1 MAGRVLA
8 RRFVS
13 LNARDKKVSSKTA
26 DFSLTEGEKTPRIS
40 LLNMLYWGSHH
51 LYSGWT
57 VRFPMTQKL
66 LHRGI
71 QFIITKGIRLNS
83 TCGKGTWGKIQE
95 KPSTSYQVSSLRGVA
110 EIHLILPPKM
120 HANKKKQNCHLGS
133 TPRCW
138 CPGLLLISRTPAS
151 PTSSKNK
158 KIKHRALH

>member
-40 LLNMLYWGSHH
+40 LLNMLYCGSHH

-83 TCGKGTWGKIQE
+83 TWGKGTWGKIQE

-120 HANKKKQNCHLGS
+120 HANKKKTRL
-133 TPRCW
+133 P
-138 CPGLLLISRTPAS
+138 PG
-151 PTSSKNK
+151 
-158 KIKHRALH
+158 KHTQVLVSRALTDLTHSSLPYLKQKQENQT